1 MAPASGMPARL
12 EFLNQKTFFMKL
24 SFITNCI
31 FIASC
36 ILLLIA
42 CSKKDGL
49 SVTETGAIPFHK
61 EYAAKNDTPYGKKP
75 VYHPVPINDNPV
87 EIIIIPAAKDDT
99 PYGRY

>member
-12 EFLNQKTFFMKL
+12 EFPHQKHFFMKH

-31 FIASC
+31 LIAFSF
-36 ILLLIA
+36 LVLIA

-49 SVTETGAIPFHK
+49 AGTETSASPIHPV
-61 EYAAKNDTPYGKKP
+61 YAVKNDTPYGKKSVQPP
-75 VYHPVPINDNPV
+75 VSANDSPE

-99 PYGRY
+99 PYGRR